1 MKGVI
6 LNFEGTDDPQTSW
19 ENLKHAIKS
28 FCVNFSKRLSRSV
41 KEKIKRIEQE
51 IQDIENKDSLLIDM
65 NRKRYLE
72 NELSELIDKKTFGA
86 QIRSRANWIE
96 QGEKILRI
104 FLD

>member
-1 MKGVI
+1 MKDFI

-51 IQDIENKDSLLIDM
+51 IQDIENMDSLLIDM
-65 NRKRYLE
+65 NRKRDLE

-96 QGEKILRI
+96 QGEKK
-104 FLD
+104 F